1 MELHERIA
9 FVRKAAG
16 LTQEQLGEKLG
27 VTRQAVSKWESAQ
40 ATPDALTVARLC
52 TELGVSADFVLLG
65 KEPDGTAASAPPV
78 TVACPCC
85 GKLTPAGT
93 LKCQGCGYDYY
104 PTPPDDE
111 HRYAVILREGSY
123 DSDFLPKMALFSGWE
138 PEQCRQAN
146 AMMQTYGEAHREFVL
161 LRRSLS
167 RSAAMHIAAN
177 LSRHCGVKIV
187 SDDPLPGYAD
197 AFADAEQ
204 LELAPEALP
213 CPAPAKSEKEQH
225 SGIGFWG
232 IVGAVLLAIVIAS
245 FL

>member
-65 KEPDGTAASAPPV
+65 KEPDGSTAAAPPV

-93 LKCQGCGYDYY
+93 LKCQSCSYDYY

-111 HRYAVILREGSY
+111 HRYAVLLLGF
-123 DSDFLPKMALFSGWE
+123 SDTYNAPAIIMRFTNWSR
-138 PEQCRQAN
+138 EQCDSVIRTVG
-146 AMMQTYGEAHREFVL
+146 TYGDGHKEQVL
-161 LRRSLS
+161 LCRGLP
-167 RSAAMHIAAN
+167 RSAALHIAVCLRKCCGIRIVEDPPIPGTDAPA
-177 LSRHCGVKIV
+177 LS
-187 SDDPLPGYAD
+187 D
-197 AFADAEQ
+197 EE
-204 LELAPEALP
+204 LETSPEAIPCPDAPEEA
-213 CPAPAKSEKEQH
+213 EG